1 MIILGSSVAEPDYIA
16 LWPLLAC
23 ASPTN
28 TSVQTVLEDFVLL
41 DYKQSFHRHGFHT
54 VSDV

>member
-1 MIILGSSVAEPDYIA
+1 MIILGSSVAESDYIA
-16 LWPLLAC
+16 FWPLLAC

-28 TSVQTVLEDFVLL
+28 TSVQTALEDFVLL
-41 DYKQSFHRHGFHT
+41 DYKQIPSPWLHT